1 MKYLISPKL
10 HHWKFSSVFQQQK
23 RALHSVCRGF
33 FIWKWNAKNNDL
45 NRKVSIIWKLKCS
58 DFIFFMTTVWNI
70 MRLLS
75 PEMQDKRPINSQY
88 VKVQQWFFNSC
99 MQKKMLKHKKYPNT
113 VFWTFRSHFRR
124 INYWLLWNGTK
135 KAMYHLHYLYQE
147 KRLHPCI
154 FTRSPRWICLTTK
167 SF

>member
-1 MKYLISPKL
+1 M
-10 HHWKFSSVFQQQK
+10 FQQQK
-23 RALHSVCRGF
+23 RALHSICQGF

-99 MQKKMLKHKKYPNT
+99 MQKKKKKCWNVRNT
-113 VFWTFRSHFRR
+113 QMRYSRLSEATLEES
-124 INYWLLWNGTK
+124 IIECSEM
-135 KAMYHLHYLYQE
+135 AP
-147 KRLHPCI
+147 KRPCI
-154 FTRSPRWICLTTK
+154 ICIIYIRKNVCAPAFLLGVPDE
-167 SF
+167 FA